1 MHLLVL
7 TFQYGVLFFTGTK
20 RVEARVKSVTM
31 LPVILLDKANR
42 VSAGLEKLGSLLVI
56 TRMYIMRVVESAEF
70 GYLLAIRV
78 YIHVCMSRV

>member
-1 MHLLVL
+1 MHLSVL

-42 VSAGLEKLGSLLVI
+42 VSAGLEKLLSLLVI

-78 YIHVCMSRV
+78 YTYV